1 MSKNNLKEGMFHTVK
16 LLYLVEKEDTVKKVG
31 KEIIELVADAISVF
45 PTNKRHLIIEISPL
59 VNEDVKKQVKELVPK
74 YLFPYVSKL
83 KIGKE
88 VWKNKKPYSG
98 IPLNMADKF
107 KPF

>member
-16 LLYLVEKEDTVKKVG
+16 LLYVVEQDDTVKKIG
-31 KEIIELVADAISVF
+31 KEIIELVQDAISVF
-45 PTNKRHLIIEISPL
+45 PAEKRHLIIEFEVAVTS
-59 VNEDVKKQVKELVPK
+59 DVRNSIKELVPK
-74 YLFPYVSKL
+74 YIFPYVSKI

-88 VWKNKKPYSG
+88 VWKNKKPYAG
-98 IPLNMADKF
+98 IPPSMADKF